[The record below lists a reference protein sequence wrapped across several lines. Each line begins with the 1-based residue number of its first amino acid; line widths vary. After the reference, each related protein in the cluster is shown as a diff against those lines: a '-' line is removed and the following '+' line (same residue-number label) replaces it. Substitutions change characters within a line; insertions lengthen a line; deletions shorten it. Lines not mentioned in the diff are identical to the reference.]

1 MLTCEFILHRMIL
14 DGMGGGGDGCDY
26 SGGNC
31 SRMMMIMIITI
42 IILITMMAVWIT
54 MAILI
59 ALIKW

>member
-1 MLTCEFILHRMIL
+1 M
-14 DGMGGGGDGCDY
+14 CDY
-26 SGGNC
+26 SDGNC